1 MRDLPK
7 ETLYDGVKTLL
18 EAGETTPHIHLN
30 QHKLFTL
37 FSLAFQ
43 YMLYLSTKEVG
54 AYIIRVEDSMLADKL
69 GRKAKDASTRRFI
82 NSLLLPRKLK
92 YGRSVFYLDFFHVG
106 SWAMTNEIPKDKIKG
121 AIIVKNTSARPMD
134 DLMAEE
140 EENPMAG
147 LPADYFLSSLKEFS
161 PRTITVAYGS
171 QFDGLRNVE
180 FSFIPKEKSRAP
192 KGVTISADIDWDAIE
207 D

>member
-7 ETLYDGVKTLL
+7 ETLYEGVKTLV
-18 EAGETTPHIHLN
+18 EAGESAPHLHLN
-30 QHKLFTL
+30 QQKLFTL

-54 AYIIRVEDSMLADKL
+54 AYIIRLEDSLLADKL
-69 GRKAKDASTRRFI
+69 GRKAKDPSTRRFI
-82 NSLLLPRKLK
+82 NSLALPRKLK
-92 YGRSVFYLDFFHVG
+92 YGKSVFYLDFFHVG

-121 AIIVKNTSARPMD
+121 AIIVKNTSSKPME
-134 DLMAEE
+134 DLMNEE

-147 LPADYFLSSLKEFS
+147 LPQDYYLSSLMEFS
-161 PRTITVAYGS
+161 PRTVTVSYGS
-171 QFDGLRNVE
+171 NYDGVQCVE
-180 FSFIPKEKSRAP
+180 FPFIPKEKARAP
-192 KGVTISADIDWDAIE
+192 KGMTISADIDLDSFE